1 MRYYRAFQ
9 TAASERYLTG
19 PIAQRIEHPPSKRV
33 VAGSNPAR
41 SVFLEPCMALVLR
54 QTSPWHFSQFL
65 DSSSHPL
72 PFGWQQT
79 RRINNPE
86 VSSRIPVTS
95 ILSIFWESP
104 PVACNRSEAAKYAAL
119 YITGMAGF
127 SLALI
132 WRVIRLA
139 IRILLL
145 VAAFAEALATGNWK
159 TVRDRAVIVLI
170 TLAKVFS
177 AVAGILCPPAAYKIE
192 TRSTNGCPLAIN
204 PFTSSLTI
212 RMFRQWR
219 GHMPFS
225 TFPKAR
231 PEMKSASNTERFC
244 FNTIPIKEH
253 MKAESSIRFME
264 PIRALKRIL
273 NRTYD

>member
-132 WRVIRLA
+132 WKVIRLA

-192 TRSTNGCPLAIN
+192 NALDKWMPPCDQSFYILSYDPHVPTVERAYAILDL
-204 PFTSSLTI
+204 PQGSS
-212 RMFRQWR
+212 RDEVRKQY
-219 GHMPFS
+219 
-225 TFPKAR
+225 
-231 PEMKSASNTERFC
+231 
-244 FNTIPIKEH
+244 
-253 MKAESSIRFME
+253 
-264 PIRALKRIL
+264 RALLLQYHPDKGAYEGGIFDQIHGAYTRL
-273 NRTYD
+273 EAHFEQDL